1 MARIKFI
8 KGKRGDDVR
17 ADITLRLTISNAKK
31 VQSKVPGVQ
40 VFRDYWSE
48 AKQCNDTTRKF
59 VKPWEMDEITNINST
74 LSGLSSHVLA
84 QAAATSEDEITKSW
98 LDNVVDSYL
107 HPAKFA
113 PKEEPKEEPMTLMRA
128 VNKFIEDAP
137 TRIIQTGPHKGR
149 QIGRATR
156 YQYKQ
161 MHDHLIGFLKSEGKE
176 DIILS
181 EVDTDFY
188 NRFVTYLYSQ
198 GQKMNTVGKH
208 VKNIK
213 AAINALPMKDRV
225 NCEFTERRKCVK
237 LSEKVDNIY
246 LDETE
251 LQSLADLDL
260 TAIPHLDRARDQFLV
275 LAWTGQRFSDLDQ
288 LVKDNILEDGLCK
301 RFIIKQTKTSETVE
315 IPILPQVQAILDKY
329 NYNMPRVIDNQVFNR
344 FIKEAARIAGINSK
358 VKISHTE
365 QKKDG
370 TAGEVTRTYEK
381 WEKVASHT
389 GRRSFVTNLFM
400 RGIDVLEIMRISGH
414 RDISVFKDYIKT
426 SRSENANSVYHQ
438 FTIN

>member
-1 MARIKFI
+1 MASIKFI
-8 KGKRGDDVR
+8 MGKRGDDVR

-31 VQSKVPGVQ
+31 VQSRVKGVT
-40 VFRDYWSE
+40 VFRKHWSD
-48 AKQCNDTTRKF
+48 AKQCNDTSRKF
-59 VKPWEMDEITNINST
+59 VKPWELQEMTAINDT
-74 LSGLSSHVLA
+74 LTSLSSQVKGLA
-84 QAAATSEDEITKSW
+84 DATDDGEITKDW
-98 LDNVVDSYL
+98 LKDAIDRYL
-107 HPAKFA
+107 HPEKYK
-113 PKEEPKEEPMTLMRA
+113 PKEEPKEEPMTLIKA

-137 TRIIQTGPHKGR
+137 SRIIQSGPHKGR

-161 MHDHLIGFLKSEGKE
+161 MHSHLMGFLKSEGKE
-176 DIILS
+176 DILLS
-181 EVDTDFY
+181 KVDTDFY

-260 TAIPHLDRARDQFLV
+260 TAIPYLDRVRDQFLV

-344 FIKEAARIAGINSK
+344 FIKEVARMAGINSK

-414 RDISVFKDYIKT
+414 RDISVFKDYIKA
-426 SRSENANSVYHQ
+426 SRSENANSVYKQ
-438 FTIN
+438 FTNN

>member
-1 MARIKFI
+1 M
-8 KGKRGDDVR
+8 GKRGDGER
-17 ADITLRLTISNAKK
+17 ADITLRLTVSNAKK

-40 VFRDYWSE
+40 VYRKHWSDP
-48 AKQCNDTTRKF
+48 KQCNDLSRKF
-59 VKPWEMDEITNINST
+59 VKPWERDEITNINTT
-74 LSGLSSHVLA
+74 LNGLSSEVLA
-84 QAAATSEDEITKSW
+84 KAAATNEDEITKTW
-98 LDNVVDSYL
+98 LSDIMDRYL
-107 HPAKFA
+107 HPDKYA

-128 VNKFIEDAP
+128 VNKFINDAP

-149 QIGRATR
+149 QIGRATQ

-161 MHDHLIGFLKSEGKE
+161 MHDHLIGFLENEGIE
-176 DIILS
+176 DILLS
-181 EVDTDFY
+181 KVGTDFY
-188 NRFVTYLYSQ
+188 NRFITYLYST
-198 GQKMNTVGKH
+198 GKKMNTVGKH

-251 LQSLADLDL
+251 LQAIADLDL
-260 TAIPHLDRARDQFLV
+260 TAIPYLDRARDQFLV
-275 LAWTGQRFSDLDQ
+275 LAWTGQRFSDLGQ
-288 LVKDNILEDGLCK
+288 LIKDNILEDGMCQ

-315 IPILPQVQAILDKY
+315 IPILPQVQAILNKY

-344 FIKEAARIAGINSK
+344 FIKEIAQMAGINSK

-370 TAGEVTRTYEK
+370 TAGEVTKTYEK
-381 WEKVASHT
+381 WEKVSSHT
-389 GRRSFVTNLFM
+389 GRRSFVTNLFN

-438 FTIN
+438 FTNE

>member
-1 MARIKFI
+1 MASIKFI
-8 KGKRGDDVR
+8 MGKRGDDVR

-31 VQSKVPGVQ
+31 VQSRVKGVT
-40 VFRDYWSE
+40 VFRKYWSD
-48 AKQCNDTTRKF
+48 AKQCNDTSRKF
-59 VKPWEMDEITNINST
+59 IKPWELQEMTAINDT
-74 LSGLSSHVLA
+74 LTSLSSHVKGLA
-84 QAAATSEDEITKSW
+84 DATDDGKITKDW
-98 LDNVVDSYL
+98 LKDAIDRYL
-107 HPAKFA
+107 HPEKYK
-113 PKEEPKEEPMTLMRA
+113 PKEEPKEEPMTLIKA
-128 VNKFIEDAP
+128 VNKFIDDAP
-137 TRIIQTGPHKGR
+137 SRIIQSGPHKGR

-161 MHDHLIGFLKSEGKE
+161 MHSHLMGFLKSEGKE
-176 DIILS
+176 DILLS
-181 EVDTDFY
+181 KVDTDFY

-260 TAIPHLDRARDQFLV
+260 TAIPYLDRVRDQFLV

-344 FIKEAARIAGINSK
+344 FIKEVARMADINSK

-370 TAGEVTRTYEK
+370 TAGEVIRTYEK

-414 RDISVFKDYIKT
+414 RDISVFKDYIKA
-426 SRSENANSVYHQ
+426 SRSENANSVYKQ
-438 FTIN
+438 FTNN